1 MEEKMNKKSLQQTSS
16 LYDDTLYISVEN
28 IGELEN
34 LINNIQE
41 KEKAL
46 QGAVQ
51 ELKKFQLKVSFTN
64 K

>member
-1 MEEKMNKKSLQQTSS
+1 MDKKTLQETSS

-28 IGELEN
+28 LGELEN

-41 KEKAL
+41 KEIAL
-46 QGAVQ
+46 QKAVQ
-51 ELKKFQLKVSFTN
+51 ELNRFQLKVSFIN

>member
-1 MEEKMNKKSLQQTSS
+1 MEKKSLQQTSS

-28 IGELEN
+28 LGELEN

-41 KEKAL
+41 KEIAL
-46 QGAVQ
+46 QKAVQ
-51 ELKKFQLKVSFTN
+51 ELKRFQFKVSFIN

>member
-1 MEEKMNKKSLQQTSS
+1 MEKKSLQQTSS

-28 IGELEN
+28 LGELEN

-41 KEKAL
+41 KEIAL
-46 QGAVQ
+46 QKAVQ
-51 ELKKFQLKVSFTN
+51 ELNRFQLKVSFIN